1 MITPWIMLGFIIH
14 LGWWNGNICRA
25 TSAAGHLWA
34 GLWGDGTVCG
44 ELQRRSGLFN
54 QWNMGFERTGSYWP
68 CFFSKF
74 GTLGPEEN
82 SENRLNIH
90 WSIIRLAIKHDS
102 NGCLKSIFSHTHLAD
117 WDCFFLPF
125 GNNLEKHKM
134 RLRFSIAGVEYW
146 RVSSSFLG
154 LTQYIMVVGVLGG
167 ESHICFFGN
176 WDVRRFWEEW
186 GIT

>member
-1 MITPWIMLGFIIH
+1 MGTPAGQHLLLGTCELDFEEMAQYVESFNDARAF
-14 LGWWNGNICRA
+14 LTNG
-25 TSAAGHLWA
+25 TW
-34 GLWGDGTVCG
+34 GLS
-44 ELQRRSGLFN
+44 ELDHTDLVFL
-54 QWNMGFERTGSYWP
+54 
-68 CFFSKF
+68 KF

-102 NGCLKSIFSHTHLAD
+102 NGCLKGIFSHTHLAD

-125 GNNLEKHKM
+125 GNSLVKHKM

-176 WDVRRFWEEW
+176 WDFRRFWEEW